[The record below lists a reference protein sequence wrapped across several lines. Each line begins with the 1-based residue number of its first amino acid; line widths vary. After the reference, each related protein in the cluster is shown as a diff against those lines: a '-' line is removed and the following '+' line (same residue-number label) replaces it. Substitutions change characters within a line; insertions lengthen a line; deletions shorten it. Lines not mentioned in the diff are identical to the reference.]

1 MSSMWM
7 ILVGVAA
14 AALAVVRIVGAV
26 RRTRKAQAEDWDEQQ
41 VKKLRALGGDPFR
54 PYDVD
59 FFFGLPDEP
68 ACERLKT
75 ALAAEGCA
83 VDYRAVPPDVGS
95 GFSLHARKQLRL
107 SVTEMQEH
115 SARYR
120 ALAVEHGGIYDGW
133 NASAAQ

>member
-7 ILVGVAA
+7 VLVGVAA
-14 AALAVVRIVGAV
+14 AAMAVVRIVSSV
-26 RRTRKAQAEDWDEQQ
+26 RRMRRAQGESWDEQQ

-68 ACERLKT
+68 SCERLK
-75 ALAAEGCA
+75 ALLAAEGCA
-83 VDYRAVPPDVGS
+83 VDYRALPPDSAS

-107 SVTEMQEH
+107 SVTELQEH

-120 ALAVEHGGIYDGW
+120 ALAEQHGGAYDGW
-133 NASAAQ
+133 SASAGR

>member
-1 MSSMWM
+1 MNSMWM
-7 ILVGVAA
+7 VLVGVAA
-14 AALAVVRIVGAV
+14 VALAAVRIVGSV
-26 RRTRKAQAEDWDEQQ
+26 RRLRKAQAEDWDEQQ

-68 ACERLKT
+68 ACERLKA
-75 ALAAEGCA
+75 ALVPEGCA
-83 VDYRAVPPDVGS
+83 VDYRAIPPDTGS

-120 ALAVEHGGIYDGW
+120 ALAGQHGGSYDGW
-133 NASAAQ
+133 SAAPAR